1 MLTYK
6 DLNKEEKF
14 DKELVLKSHKECNKC
29 GELKIGSEYGARKTS
44 VGNYNLR
51 SSCKCC
57 QKMADKQ
64 YYKENVEKRK
74 EYLKENAEKIKE
86 YRKEYYKENAEKI
99 KEYYKEN
106 AEKIAERKKE
116 YRKENAEYFK
126 EYYKENAEKIKEY
139 NKENAEKRKERKKK
153 WDKEN
158 AEKIKEY
165 NKENAEKIKER
176 MKEYL
181 QTPAG
186 KEASARRAHKR
197 RALKAKNGGSYTSE
211 QWKICLE
218 YFDNRCAYTGEVL
231 DSLEIEHIL
240 ALSKGGTSYIWNLC
254 PSNKAPNRSKNNK
267 DLETWYRKQEYFSEE
282 RLEKIYKWQEF
293 AKQEYE
299 IQEVA

>member
-1 MLTYK
+1 MIKYK
-6 DLNKEEKF
+6 DLSKEDKF

-86 YRKEYYKENAEKI
+86 YRKEY
-99 KEYYKEN
+99 
-106 AEKIAERKKE
+106 
-116 YRKENAEYFK
+116 
-126 EYYKENAEKIKEY
+126 
-139 NKENAEKRKERKKK
+139 
-153 WDKEN
+153 
-158 AEKIKEY
+158 
-165 NKENAEKIKER
+165 
-176 MKEYL
+176 L

-186 KEASARRAHKR
+186 KEVFARGNHKR